1 MIADV
6 QVVIAD
12 DNYLLREGLQRLIEL
27 DPDMRV
33 LAACQDMADLLQTVD
48 RLEPDVVVTDIR
60 MPPDHTDEG
69 VRAALA
75 IRHKHPHIGVV
86 VLSQYASP
94 TYAITLLGDSTDG
107 IGYLLKDRITDAAQ
121 LKAALTAV
129 TSGGSV
135 VDSDVVQALI
145 GARSGSGRSPLSELT
160 DRELEVLAAMAEG
173 RSNGGI
179 AAQIHAADRTV
190 EKYISSIFSKLG
202 LAHQTNVNRRV
213 LAVLTYLAETDPDRS
228 GAAPAS

>member
-1 MIADV
+1 MIANV

-48 RLEPDVVVTDIR
+48 RLKPDVVVTDIR

-69 VRAALA
+69 IRAALA
-75 IRHKHPHIGVV
+75 IRRKHPDIGVV

-135 VDSDVVQALI
+135 VDTDVVQALI

-179 AAQIHAADRTV
+179 AA
-190 EKYISSIFSKLG
+190 
-202 LAHQTNVNRRV
+202 
-213 LAVLTYLAETDPDRS
+213 
-228 GAAPAS
+228 